1 MAVSKH
7 IDPNSEIGVSMRFEK
22 EGIELANSMS
32 DAEIDLR
39 DNFPK
44 ATDAE
49 IKNLLSKKA
58 RNNGS

>member
-7 IDPNSEIGVSMRFEK
+7 IDPNSEIGVSMRLEK

-32 DAEIDLR
+32 DAEI
-39 DNFPK
+39 
-44 ATDAE
+44 
-49 IKNLLSKKA
+49 KNMLSKKA

>member
-7 IDPNSEIGVSMRFEK
+7 IDPNSEIGISMRLEEK
-22 EGIELANSMS
+22 GKKLANSMS

-39 DNFPK
+39 DNFPR

-49 IKNLLSKKA
+49 IKNMLSKKV